1 VEQLLNFFA
10 DNKVATG
17 IVSILTIVLGPAFV
31 SKLNPL
37 LSKVK
42 GLLSKTK
49 GVVSSFKSVAVS
61 VDLEVA
67 DQNAIRHLRDR
78 AAQFGDEVL
87 VKEIKSI
94 DSKFYDIHAK
104 KGSITNG

>member
-1 VEQLLNFFA
+1 MEQLLNFFA
-10 DNKVATG
+10 DNKIVTG
-17 IVSILTIVLGPAFV
+17 IISILIIMFGPALF
-31 SKLNPL
+31 SNIKHIL
-37 LSKVK
+37 LGVK
-42 GLLSKTK
+42 GLLP
-49 GVVSSFKSVAVS
+49 SFKSARAS
-61 VDLEVA
+61 VDLELA

-78 AAQFGDEVL
+78 ATQFGDEVL